1 MADPTGPKSPTD
13 RKKQISIRGLP
24 ELKNVAVVKESFN
37 RHLHHTLVKD
47 RHAATTRDFYG
58 ALAHTVRDNLVEK
71 WIRTQQHYYD
81 VDPKVGITTKMC
93 IKRFCVVLL
102 NVIVSSIKIRGV

>member
-24 ELKNVAVVKESFN
+24 ELKNVSAVKESFN

-81 VDPKVGITTKMC
+81 VDPKVVDKDSKYTC
-93 IKRFCVVLL
+93 YVSWHVV
-102 NVIVSSIKIRGV
+102 

>member
-24 ELKNVAVVKESFN
+24 ELKNVAAVKESFN

-81 VDPKVGITTKMC
+81 VDPKVTRT
-93 IKRFCVVLL
+93 LL
-102 NVIVSSIKIRGV
+102 LLKADGHLDMWL

>member
-24 ELKNVAVVKESFN
+24 ELKNVTVVKESFN

-47 RHAATTRDFYG
+47 RHAATRRDYYA

-71 WIRTQQHYYD
+71 WIRTQQHYYE
-81 VDPKVGITTKMC
+81 VDPKV
-93 IKRFCVVLL
+93 VASLL
-102 NVIVSSIKIRGV
+102 HILYSPYLCLYLSRSVF